1 MSSVLYDVPGPK
13 ARRISL
19 IGSIVGSLLI
29 LGLLAWIIMTF
40 AQQGIFEGRR
50 WQIFTRAD
58 VWTLL
63 GNGLGATLSAAAIAA
78 VIAAP
83 RGMAGRWLSVVVRRF
98 YERPTPAGPPSARL
112 SIRNGREKPPCPAG
126 FPCCSAS

>member
-50 WQIFTRAD
+50 WQIFTRGD
-58 VWTLL
+58 VWMLL
-63 GNGLGATLSAAAIAA
+63 GNGLGATEA
-78 VIAAP
+78 V
-83 RGMAGRWLSVVVRRF
+83 
-98 YERPTPAGPPSARL
+98 ARQ
-112 SIRNGREKPPCPAG
+112 SR
-126 FPCCSAS
+126 